1 MTSQPLAQKQA
12 QLITQELESVTIPV
26 DQVPVLGFTSNET
39 SSAMAV
45 NFLRCGC
52 PAVQIVRS
60 SLADT
65 TYAERFLHELQHV
78 LHALQLPGEKLESRR
93 DKAQPFVITITR
105 RME

>member
-12 QLITQELESVTIPV
+12 QLITQERESVTIPV

-52 PAVQIVRS
+52 PAVQIVRYTFT
-60 SLADT
+60 D